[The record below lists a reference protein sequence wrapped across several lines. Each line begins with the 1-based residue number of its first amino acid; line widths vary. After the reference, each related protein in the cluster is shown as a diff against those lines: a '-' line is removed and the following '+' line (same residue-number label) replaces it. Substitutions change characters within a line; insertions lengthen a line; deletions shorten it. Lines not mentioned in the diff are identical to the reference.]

1 MPIFW
6 AQLAGG
12 GPGVSLKKGEIASNE
27 EIKKQAYDLG
37 KKSVTK

>member
-1 MPIFW
+1 
-6 AQLAGG
+6 LV
-12 GPGVSLKKGEIASNE
+12 GVVQASASTKGEVAKNE